1 MYKFGFIG
9 TGNMGSAIAKAAV
22 KAVGKESIMLS
33 NRTEEKAKILADSI
47 GCKYGDGL
55 SYGSG
60 KSTPGG
66 TFA

>member
-33 NRTEEKAKILADSI
+33 NSTDEKAKILADSI
-47 GCKYGDGL
+47 
-55 SYGSG
+55 
-60 KSTPGG
+60 
-66 TFA
+66 